1 MDRFLLNLNVSLP
14 PRDDA
19 IALLSRRARRF
30 DPRDLSAAG
39 LPPVAG
45 PAQLDTARSA
55 VAGTSVTPEIAA
67 YIVDVCRA
75 TRGLPSLSPGASPRG
90 APTLLST
97 ACVWA
102 WLTGRDHVIV
112 TR

>member
-14 PRDDA
+14 PRDDE
-19 IALLSRRARRF
+19 IALLSRRARGF

-45 PAQLDTARSA
+45 PAQLDAARSA
-55 VAGTSVTPEIAA
+55 VAGPSVTPEIAA

-75 TRGLPSLSPGASPRG
+75 TRDSRRSPPAPRLAALPPFSPPHAPGLADRP
-90 APTLLST
+90 
-97 ACVWA
+97 
-102 WLTGRDHVIV
+102 
-112 TR
+112 